1 MPTSFD
7 DIFYIMDPANPPP
20 NGTFLQAVTLTVTD
34 QNDNGQ
40 ISRFGAD
47 SINGVDIR
55 RVYPGDTVT
64 ITAEDGSSIT
74 YTGVTFY
81 LANGTQVFSP
91 IDGQTLEDGTLTS
104 VTFVTTE
111 TSVTPEQMEAIPC
124 FTPGTLIE
132 TKWGLRAVETLKVG
146 DLIAT
151 ADNGYQILRWIGRR
165 TVPAQG
171 RFAPILIKSGA
182 LGNDRDLLVS
192 PQHRMLLS
200 GWQAQLH
207 VGEDDVLVA
216 AKHLVNGTTIVP
228 AQRRSVDYI
237 HLLFDQ
243 HEIVFAEGIA
253 TESFHPGSFVMEADV
268 ETREEILAVF
278 PELSVEG
285 TSGWPTARHVVK
297 AYEAAVICSSA
308 A

>member
-91 IDGQTLEDGTLTS
+91 IDGQTLEDGTLTG

-151 ADNGYQILRWIGRR
+151 ADNGYQTVRWIGRR

-216 AKHLVNGTTIVP
+216 AKHLANGTTIVP

-237 HLLFDQ
+237 HLLFDR
-243 HEIVFAEGIA
+243 HEIIFAEGIA

-278 PELSVEG
+278 PELSGKDSEI
-285 TSGWPTARHVVK
+285 WPTARQVVK
-297 AYEAAVICSSA
+297 AHEATVICCSA

>member
-34 QNDNGQ
+34 QNDNGR
-40 ISRFGAD
+40 IARGGAD
-47 SINGVDIR
+47 NINGVDIR
-55 RVYPGDTVT
+55 QVYPGDTVT
-64 ITAEDGSSIT
+64 ITDSDGSSIT

-81 LANGTQVFSP
+81 LADGTQVFSP
-91 IDGQTLEDGTLTS
+91 IDGQTLVDGTLTD
-104 VTFVTTE
+104 VTFVTTQ

-278 PELSVEG
+278 PELSVES

>member
-7 DIFYIMDPANPPP
+7 DIFYLMDPANPPP
-20 NGTFLQAVTLTVTD
+20 DGTFLEAVTLTVTD

-40 ISRFGAD
+40 ISRAGAD
-47 SINGVDIR
+47 NINGVDIR
-55 RVYPGDTVT
+55 QVYPGDTVT
-64 ITAEDGSSIT
+64 ITDSDGSSIT

-81 LANGTQVFSP
+81 LADGTQVFSP
-91 IDGQTLEDGTLTS
+91 IDGQTLVDGSLTDVS
-104 VTFVTTE
+104 FVTTQ

-132 TKWGLRAVETLKVG
+132 TKWGPRAVETLKVG

-151 ADNGYQILRWIGRR
+151 ADNGYQTLRWIGRR

-171 RFAPILIKSGA
+171 RFAPILIKSDA

-237 HLLFDQ
+237 HLLFDR
-243 HEIVFAEGIA
+243 HEIIFAEGIA

-268 ETREEILAVF
+268 GTREEILAVF
-278 PELSVEG
+278 PELSIEG
-285 TSGWPTARHVVK
+285 SSAWPTARHVVK
-297 AYEAAVICSSA
+297 AHEAAVICSSA